1 MEDATKRFRDDTRD
15 ALLRCADW
23 LTENAE
29 QLADTFAGGCKDW
42 TVEFKAGE
50 DGMFPRIRIEVNKM
64 DKDVIDAYSGV
75 EEDEFVRSMNLGA

>member
-1 MEDATKRFRDDTRD
+1 MEDTTKRFRDDTRD

-50 DGMFPRIRIEVNKM
+50 DGMFPRIRIEVNKI
-64 DKDVIDAYSGV
+64 DKRTIGAYTHTEDA
-75 EEDEFVRSMNLGA
+75 DELTKRKDL

>member
-1 MEDATKRFRDDTRD
+1 MEDTTKRFRDDTRN
-15 ALLRCADW
+15 ALLGCADW

-50 DGMFPRIRIEVNKM
+50 DGMFPRIRVEVNKI
-64 DKDVIDAYSGV
+64 DKGAIGAYTHAEGA
-75 EEDEFVRSMNLGA
+75 DELAERKDL

>member
-1 MEDATKRFRDDTRD
+1 MEDTTKRFRDYTRD

-23 LTENAE
+23 ITENAE

-50 DGMFPRIRIEVNKM
+50 DGMFPRIRVCVNKINEGIIGAYTHTE
-64 DKDVIDAYSGV
+64 DADELTKRKD
-75 EEDEFVRSMNLGA
+75 L

>member
-1 MEDATKRFRDDTRD
+1 MEDATKRFRDDTRN
-15 ALLRCADW
+15 ALLGCADW

-50 DGMFPRIRIEVNKM
+50 DGMFPRIRVCVNKINKGIIGAYTHTE
-64 DKDVIDAYSGV
+64 DADELTKRKD
-75 EEDEFVRSMNLGA
+75 L